1 MKRTLYKIE
10 MDDGL
15 PKDFFEAKK
24 ESDDIISIRTSLSG
38 AVLSERI
45 AAWQDEQEKEK
56 QVEEEEETVTVEVAM
71 KEITSV
77 SDDFKV
83 TKEELA
89 MMKSGELPERIEDEL
104 SRMLRNEDP
113 WRDYCVRDECE
124 TEIVP
129 WSD

>member
-45 AAWQDEQEKEK
+45 AAWQDEQEKE
-56 QVEEEEETVTVEVAM
+56 QLEEKDTVTVEVALEET
-71 KEITSV
+71 KRISGT
-77 SDDFKV
+77 FGV
-83 TKEELA
+83 TMGEFA
-89 MMKSGELPERIEDEL
+89 MLKNGSFPERIDEEL
-104 SRMLRNEDP
+104 TRMIKNEES
-113 WRDYCVRDECE
+113 WRDFCVTDEDGE
-124 TEIVP
+124 TIVP

>member
-45 AAWQDEQEKEK
+45 AAWQDEQEKE
-56 QVEEEEETVTVEVAM
+56 QLEEKDTVTVEVALEET
-71 KEITSV
+71 KRI
-77 SDDFKV
+77 SDTFDV
-83 TKEELA
+83 TKEEFA
-89 MMKSGELPERIEDEL
+89 MLKNGSLPDRIDEEL
-104 SRMLRNEDP
+104 SRMIKNEES
-113 WRDYCVRDECE
+113 WRDFCVTDEDGGI
-124 TEIVP
+124 IVP